1 MRKLSYLL
9 CIMVL
14 FSLISCGN
22 KEEKKE
28 TETKM
33 ETAQTEGAKKYKI
46 GIAQIVSHPALDQ
59 SREGFKDALKEA
71 GMDVE
76 YDEQNAQGDITIAN
90 TIANKFVTDK
100 VDLIFSI
107 ATPTTQAAVNATG
120 SIPIVFTS
128 VTDPEAAGLMKPNV
142 TGSSDRVDN
151 VAEQLDILKELKPDV
166 KVIGVLYNSSEQNSV
181 TQVELIKKVAE
192 EKGIKVEE
200 QAVTAVSELTQALDN
215 LLSKADA
222 LYIPT
227 DNLVVSNMPVVVERA
242 NAAKK
247 IVIATDE
254 GSVEN
259 GIFITKGID
268 YYQLGKEAGKMAA
281 EILKD
286 GKKPSDLPYKISE
299 TVEIAV
305 NKQTLEQLGI
315 KLPEDVMSKAKF
327 IETKA
332 K

>member
-22 KEEKKE
+22 KEENKE
-28 TETKM
+28 AETKT
-33 ETAQTEGAKKYKI
+33 ETAQTEGTKKYKI
-46 GIAQIVSHPALDQ
+46 GITQIVSHPALDQ

-71 GMDVE
+71 GLDVE

-107 ATPTTQAAVNATG
+107 ATPTTQAAVNATS
-120 SIPIVFTS
+120 SIPIIFTA
-128 VTDPEAAGLMKPNV
+128 VTDPEAAGLIKPNV

-151 VAEQLDILKELKPDV
+151 VAEQLDVLKELNPNATT
-166 KVIGVLYNSSEQNSV
+166 IGVLYNSSEQNSV
-181 TQVELIKKVAE
+181 TQVELIKKVAA

-254 GSVEN
+254 GSVTN
-259 GIFITKGID
+259 GALYTKGID
-268 YYQLGKEAGKMAA
+268 FYELGKEAGKLAA
-281 EILKD
+281 QILKD
-286 GKKPSDLPYKISE
+286 GKSPSDL
-299 TVEIAV
+299 EIV
-305 NKQTLEQLGI
+305 TLKPTNLVFNKKTMEAIGVT
-315 KLPEDVMSKAKF
+315 LPEKLKNEVKF
-327 IETKA
+327 VD
-332 K
+332 

>member
-22 KEEKKE
+22 KEENKE
-28 TETKM
+28 AETKT
-33 ETAQTEGAKKYKI
+33 ETAQTEGTKKYKI
-46 GIAQIVSHPALDQ
+46 GITQIVSHPALDQ

-71 GMDVE
+71 GLDVE

-107 ATPTTQAAVNATG
+107 ATPTTQAAVNATS
-120 SIPIVFTS
+120 SIPIIFTA
-128 VTDPEAAGLMKPNV
+128 VTDPEAAGLIKPNV

-151 VAEQLDILKELKPDV
+151 VAEQLDVLKELNPNATT
-166 KVIGVLYNSSEQNSV
+166 IGVLYNSSEQNSV

-254 GSVEN
+254 GSVTN
-259 GIFITKGID
+259 GALYTKGID
-268 YYQLGKEAGKMAA
+268 FYELGKEAGKLAA
-281 EILKD
+281 QILKD
-286 GKKPSDLPYKISE
+286 GKSPSDL
-299 TVEIAV
+299 EIV
-305 NKQTLEQLGI
+305 TLKPTNLVFNKKTMEAIGVT
-315 KLPEDVMSKAKF
+315 LPEKLKNEVKF
-327 IETKA
+327 VD
-332 K
+332 

>member
-22 KEEKKE
+22 KEENKE
-28 TETKM
+28 AETKT

-46 GIAQIVSHPALDQ
+46 GITQIVSHPALDQ

-71 GMDVE
+71 GLDVE

-107 ATPTTQAAVNATG
+107 ATPTTQAAVNATS
-120 SIPIVFTS
+120 SIPIIFTA
-128 VTDPEAAGLMKPNV
+128 VTDPEAAGLIKPNV

-151 VAEQLDILKELKPDV
+151 VAEQLDVLKELNPNATT
-166 KVIGVLYNSSEQNSV
+166 IGVLYNSSEQNSV
-181 TQVELIKKVAE
+181 TQVELIKKVAA
-192 EKGIKVEE
+192 EKGIKVDE

-254 GSVEN
+254 GSVTN
-259 GIFITKGID
+259 GALYTKGID
-268 YYQLGKEAGKMAA
+268 FYELGKEAGKLAA
-281 EILKD
+281 QILKD
-286 GKKPSDLPYKISE
+286 GKSPSDL
-299 TVEIAV
+299 EIV
-305 NKQTLEQLGI
+305 TLKPTNLVFNKKTMEAIGVT
-315 KLPEDVMSKAKF
+315 LPEKLKNEVKF
-327 IETKA
+327 VD
-332 K
+332 

>member
-254 GSVEN
+254 GSVAN
-259 GIFITKGID
+259 GALYTKGID
-268 YYQLGKEAGKMAA
+268 FYELGKEAGKLAVQ
-281 EILKD
+281 ILKD
-286 GKKPSDLPYKISE
+286 GKSPSDL
-299 TVEIAV
+299 EIV
-305 NKQTLEQLGI
+305 TLKPTNLVFNKKTMEAIGLT
-315 KLPEDVMSKAKF
+315 LPEKLKNEVKF
-327 IETKA
+327 VD
-332 K
+332 

>member
-22 KEEKKE
+22 KEENKE
-28 TETKM
+28 AETKT

-46 GIAQIVSHPALDQ
+46 GITQIVSHPALDQ

-71 GMDVE
+71 GLDVE

-107 ATPTTQAAVNATG
+107 ATPTTQAAVNATS
-120 SIPIVFTS
+120 SIPIIFTA
-128 VTDPEAAGLMKPNV
+128 VTDPEAAGLIKPNV

-151 VAEQLDILKELKPDV
+151 VAEQLDVLKELNPNATT
-166 KVIGVLYNSSEQNSV
+166 IGVLYNSSEQNSV
-181 TQVELIKKVAE
+181 TQVELIKKVAA

-254 GSVEN
+254 GSVAT
-259 GIFITKGID
+259 GALYTKGID
-268 YYQLGKEAGKMAA
+268 FYDLGKEAGKLAIQ
-281 EILKD
+281 ILKD
-286 GKKPSDLPYKISE
+286 GKKPSELKYVTLKP
-299 TVEIAV
+299 TNLVF
-305 NKQTLEQLGI
+305 NKKSLEAIGLTI
-315 KLPEDVMSKAKF
+315 PESLKAQVKF
-327 IETKA
+327 IDQK
-332 K
+332 

>member
-22 KEEKKE
+22 KEENKE
-28 TETKM
+28 AETKT

-46 GIAQIVSHPALDQ
+46 GITQIVSHPALDQ

-71 GMDVE
+71 GLDVE

-107 ATPTTQAAVNATG
+107 ATPTTQAAVNATS
-120 SIPIVFTS
+120 SIPIIFTA
-128 VTDPEAAGLMKPNV
+128 VTDPEAAGLIKPNV

-151 VAEQLDILKELKPDV
+151 VAEQLDVLKELNPNATT
-166 KVIGVLYNSSEQNSV
+166 IGVLYNSSEQNSV

-254 GSVEN
+254 GSVTN
-259 GIFITKGID
+259 GALYTKGID
-268 YYQLGKEAGKMAA
+268 FYELGKEAGKLAA
-281 EILKD
+281 QILKD
-286 GKKPSDLPYKISE
+286 GKSPSDL
-299 TVEIAV
+299 EIV
-305 NKQTLEQLGI
+305 TLKPTNLVFNKKTMEAIGVT
-315 KLPEDVMSKAKF
+315 LPEKLKNEVKF
-327 IETKA
+327 VD
-332 K
+332 

>member
-22 KEEKKE
+22 KEENKE
-28 TETKM
+28 AETKT

-46 GIAQIVSHPALDQ
+46 GITQIVSHPALDQ

-71 GMDVE
+71 GLDVE

-90 TIANKFVTDK
+90 IIANKFVTDK

-107 ATPTTQAAVNATG
+107 ATPTTQAAVNATS
-120 SIPIVFTS
+120 SIPIIFTA
-128 VTDPEAAGLMKPNV
+128 VTDPEAAGLIKPNV

-151 VAEQLDILKELKPDV
+151 VAEQLDVLKELNPNATT
-166 KVIGVLYNSSEQNSV
+166 IGVLYNSSEQNSV
-181 TQVELIKKVAE
+181 TQVELIKKVAA

-254 GSVEN
+254 GSVTN
-259 GIFITKGID
+259 GALYTKGID
-268 YYQLGKEAGKMAA
+268 FYELGKEAGKLAA
-281 EILKD
+281 QILKD
-286 GKKPSDLPYKISE
+286 GKSPSDL
-299 TVEIAV
+299 EIV
-305 NKQTLEQLGI
+305 TLKPTNLVFNKKTMEAIGVT
-315 KLPEDVMSKAKF
+315 LPEKLKNEVKF
-327 IETKA
+327 VD
-332 K
+332 

>member
-14 FSLISCGN
+14 FSLISCGS
-22 KEEKKE
+22 KEEKKD
-28 TETKM
+28 TETKT

-46 GIAQIVSHPALDQ
+46 GITQIVSHPALDQ

-71 GMDVE
+71 GLDVE

-107 ATPTTQAAVNATG
+107 ATPTTQAAVNATS
-120 SIPIVFTS
+120 SIPIIFTA
-128 VTDPEAAGLMKPNV
+128 VTDPEAAGLIKPNV

-151 VAEQLDILKELKPDV
+151 VAEQLDVLKELNPNATT
-166 KVIGVLYNSSEQNSV
+166 IGVLYNSSEQNSV
-181 TQVELIKKVAE
+181 TQVELIKKVAA

-254 GSVEN
+254 GSVTN
-259 GIFITKGID
+259 GALYTKGID
-268 YYQLGKEAGKMAA
+268 FYELGKEAGKLAA
-281 EILKD
+281 QILKD
-286 GKKPSDLPYKISE
+286 GKSPSDL
-299 TVEIAV
+299 EIV
-305 NKQTLEQLGI
+305 TLKPTNLVFNKKTMEAIGVT
-315 KLPEDVMSKAKF
+315 LPEKLKNEVKF
-327 IETKA
+327 VD
-332 K
+332 

>member
-14 FSLISCGN
+14 FSLVSCGN

-28 TETKM
+28 TETKT
-33 ETAQTEGAKKYKI
+33 ETAQTEGAKKYKV
-46 GIAQIVSHPALDQ
+46 GITQIVSHPALDQ

-71 GMDVE
+71 GLDVE

-120 SIPIVFTS
+120 SIPIVFTA
-128 VTDPEAAGLMKPNV
+128 VTDPEAAGLIKPNV

-151 VAEQLDILKELKPDV
+151 VAEQLDVLKELKPDATT
-166 KVIGVLYNSSEQNSV
+166 IGILYNSSEQNSV
-181 TQVELIKKVAE
+181 TQVELIKKIAA

-254 GSVEN
+254 GSVTN
-259 GIFITKGID
+259 GALYTKGID
-268 YYQLGKEAGKMAA
+268 FYQLGKEAGKLAA
-281 EILKD
+281 QILKD
-286 GKKPSDLPYKISE
+286 GKTPSDL
-299 TVEIAV
+299 EIV
-305 NKQTLEQLGI
+305 TLKPTNLVFNKKTLEAIGLS
-315 KLPEDVMSKAKF
+315 LPEKLKNEVKF
-327 IETKA
+327 VD
-332 K
+332 

>member
-22 KEEKKE
+22 KEENKE
-28 TETKM
+28 AETKT
-33 ETAQTEGAKKYKI
+33 ETAQTERAKKYKI
-46 GIAQIVSHPALDQ
+46 GITQIVSHPALDQ

-71 GMDVE
+71 GLDVE

-107 ATPTTQAAVNATG
+107 ATPTTQAAVNATS
-120 SIPIVFTS
+120 SIPIIFTA
-128 VTDPEAAGLMKPNV
+128 VTDPEAAGLIKPNV

-151 VAEQLDILKELKPDV
+151 VAEQLDVLKELNPNATT
-166 KVIGVLYNSSEQNSV
+166 IGVLYNSSEQNSV
-181 TQVELIKKVAE
+181 TQVELIKKVAA

-254 GSVEN
+254 GSVTN
-259 GIFITKGID
+259 GALYTKGID
-268 YYQLGKEAGKMAA
+268 FYELGKEAGKLAA
-281 EILKD
+281 QILKD
-286 GKKPSDLPYKISE
+286 GKSPSDL
-299 TVEIAV
+299 EIV
-305 NKQTLEQLGI
+305 TLKPTNLVFNKKTMEAIGVT
-315 KLPEDVMSKAKF
+315 LPEKLKNEVKF
-327 IETKA
+327 VD
-332 K
+332 

>member
-14 FSLISCGN
+14 FSLVSCGN

-28 TETKM
+28 TETKT
-33 ETAQTEGAKKYKI
+33 ETAQTEGAKKYKV
-46 GIAQIVSHPALDQ
+46 GITQIVSHPALDQ

-71 GMDVE
+71 GLDVE

-120 SIPIVFTS
+120 SIPIVFTA
-128 VTDPEAAGLMKPNV
+128 VTDPEAAGLIKPNV

-151 VAEQLDILKELKPDV
+151 VAEQLDVLKELKPDAIT
-166 KVIGVLYNSSEQNSV
+166 IGILYNSSEQNSV
-181 TQVELIKKVAE
+181 TQVELIKKIAA

-254 GSVEN
+254 GSVTN
-259 GIFITKGID
+259 GALYTKGID
-268 YYQLGKEAGKMAA
+268 FYQLGKEAGKLAA
-281 EILKD
+281 QILKD
-286 GKKPSDLPYKISE
+286 GKTPSDL
-299 TVEIAV
+299 EIV
-305 NKQTLEQLGI
+305 TLKPTNLVFNKKTLEAIGLS
-315 KLPEDVMSKAKF
+315 LPEKLKNEVKF
-327 IETKA
+327 VD
-332 K
+332 

>member
-22 KEEKKE
+22 KEENKE
-28 TETKM
+28 AETKT

-46 GIAQIVSHPALDQ
+46 GITQIVSHPALDQ

-71 GMDVE
+71 GLDVE

-107 ATPTTQAAVNATG
+107 ATPTTQAAVNATS
-120 SIPIVFTS
+120 SIPIIFTA
-128 VTDPEAAGLMKPNV
+128 VTDPEAAGLIKPNV

-151 VAEQLDILKELKPDV
+151 VAEQLDVLKELNPNATT
-166 KVIGVLYNSSEQNSV
+166 IGVLYNSSEQNSV
-181 TQVELIKKVAE
+181 TQVELIKKIAA

-247 IVIATDE
+247 IVKATDE
-254 GSVEN
+254 GSVTN
-259 GIFITKGID
+259 GALYTKGID
-268 YYQLGKEAGKMAA
+268 FYELGKEAGKLAA
-281 EILKD
+281 QILKD
-286 GKKPSDLPYKISE
+286 GKSPSDL
-299 TVEIAV
+299 EIV
-305 NKQTLEQLGI
+305 TLKPTNLVFNKKTLEAIGLT
-315 KLPEDVMSKAKF
+315 LPEKLKNEVKF
-327 IETKA
+327 VD
-332 K
+332 

>member
-22 KEEKKE
+22 KEENKE
-28 TETKM
+28 AETKT

-46 GIAQIVSHPALDQ
+46 GITQIVSHPALDQ

-71 GMDVE
+71 GLDVE

-107 ATPTTQAAVNATG
+107 ATPTTLAAVNATS
-120 SIPIVFTS
+120 SIPIIFTA
-128 VTDPEAAGLMKPNV
+128 VTDPEAAGLIKPNV

-151 VAEQLDILKELKPDV
+151 VAEQLDVLKELNPNATT
-166 KVIGVLYNSSEQNSV
+166 IGVLYNSSEQNSV
-181 TQVELIKKVAE
+181 TQVELIKKVAA

-254 GSVEN
+254 GSVTN
-259 GIFITKGID
+259 GALYTKGID
-268 YYQLGKEAGKMAA
+268 FYELGKEAGKLAA
-281 EILKD
+281 QILKD
-286 GKKPSDLPYKISE
+286 GKSPSDL
-299 TVEIAV
+299 EIV
-305 NKQTLEQLGI
+305 TLKPTNLVFNKKTMEAIGVT
-315 KLPEDVMSKAKF
+315 LPEKLKNEVKF
-327 IETKA
+327 VD
-332 K
+332 